1 MRVVVTRPE
10 SDAQSW
16 VQGLAGAGFEPL
28 LLPLIGI
35 SAVQETV
42 PLQHAWL
49 RLAGYAA
56 VMFVSG
62 NAVKH
67 FFASKPPIALVF
79 SAQAATKTRVW
90 ATGPGTV
97 RILLGAG
104 VHASLLDAPPL
115 ESGQFDSESLWAV
128 VQGQVQPGMR
138 VLIVRGAD
146 SLSLSRSGSAGGS
159 DAAGSADRPVQGIGR
174 DWLAEQLINSGA
186 QVDTVV
192 AYQRCAP
199 DLSAQQQTQAR
210 AAAEDGSVWLF
221 SSSEA
226 IANLAAWLPGQNW
239 QRARAVAT
247 HLRIAASARK
257 LGFGVVCESRPLL
270 ASVVASIESMP

>member
-1 MRVVVTRPE
+1 MRVVVTRPD

-16 VQGLAGAGFEPL
+16 VQGLEGAGFEPL

-35 SAVQETV
+35 SPVQETV
-42 PLQHAWL
+42 PLQHAWVT
-49 RLAGYAA
+49 LAEYAA

-67 FFASKPPIALVF
+67 FFASKPPLALVF
-79 SAQAATKTRVW
+79 TEEYDTKTRAW

-128 VQGQVQPGMR
+128 VQGQVKPGMR
-138 VLIVRGAD
+138 VLMVRGAD
-146 SLSLSRSGSAGGS
+146 SITRNSSGEMA
-159 DAAGSADRPVQGIGR
+159 DAAGSADQAVQGIGR
-174 DWLAEQLINSGA
+174 DWLALQLINAGA
-186 QVDTVV
+186 QVDSVV
-192 AYQRCAP
+192 AYQRCVP
-199 DLSAQQQTQAR
+199 DLSAKQQTQAR
-210 AAAEDGSVWLF
+210 AAAADGSVWLF

-226 IANLAAWLPGQNW
+226 IANLAAWLPGQSW

-247 HLRIAASARK
+247 HLRIAANARK
-257 LGFGVVCESRPLL
+257 LGFGVVCESRPLI
-270 ASVVASIESMP
+270 ASVLASIESLR

>member
-16 VQGLAGAGFEPL
+16 VQGLQGAGFEPL
-28 LLPLIGI
+28 LLPLIDIGP
-35 SAVQETV
+35 VQETV
-42 PLQHAWL
+42 PLQQAWIK
-49 RLAGYAA
+49 LADYAA

-79 SAQAATKTRVW
+79 NEHLATKTRAW

-97 RILLGAG
+97 RILLRAG
-104 VHASLLDAPPL
+104 VQASLLDAPPL

-146 SLSLSRSGSAGGS
+146 GLSRSSSALAA
-159 DAAGSADRPVQGIGR
+159 DAAGSAGQSVQGIGR
-174 DWLAEQLINSGA
+174 DWLAGQLINAGA
-186 QVDTVV
+186 QVDSVV

-199 DLSAQQQTQAR
+199 ELSLQQQAQAR
-210 AAAEDGSVWLF
+210 AAAADGSVWLF

-226 IANLAAWLPGQNW
+226 IANLAACLPGQNW

-247 HLRIAASARK
+247 HLRIAANARK

-270 ASVVASIESMP
+270 ASVVASIESMA

>member
-1 MRVVVTRPE
+1 MRVVVTRPD

-16 VQGLAGAGFEPL
+16 MQGLEGAGFEPL

-42 PLQHAWL
+42 PLQHAWVTL
-49 RLAGYAA
+49 PDYAA

-67 FFASKPPIALVF
+67 FFASKPTLALVF
-79 SAQAATKTRVW
+79 NGLSATKTRAW

-128 VQGQVQPGMR
+128 VQGQVKPGMR
-138 VLIVRGAD
+138 VLIVRGAGSINRS
-146 SLSLSRSGSAGGS
+146 SLVEVAG
-159 DAAGSADRPVQGIGR
+159 AAGSAEHAVQGVGR
-174 DWLAEQLINSGA
+174 DWLALQLINSGA
-186 QVDTVV
+186 QVDSVV

-210 AAAEDGSVWLF
+210 SAADDGSVWLF

-226 IANLAAWLPGQNW
+226 IANLAAWLPGQSW
-239 QRARAVAT
+239 ERARAVAT
-247 HLRIAASARK
+247 HLRIAANARK
-257 LGFGVVCESRPLL
+257 LGFGVVCESRPLI
-270 ASVVASIESMP
+270 ASVLASIESLR